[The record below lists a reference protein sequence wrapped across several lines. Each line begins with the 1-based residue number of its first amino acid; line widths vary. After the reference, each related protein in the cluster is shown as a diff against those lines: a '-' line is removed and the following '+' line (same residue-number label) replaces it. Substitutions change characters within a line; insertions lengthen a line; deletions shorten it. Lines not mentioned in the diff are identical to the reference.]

1 MVAIQRDVNWVI
13 AVQECLP
20 WSVMAQSEWVLKD
33 CSTPAKRRVG
43 MFVIQ
48 GWSFTRQNRERIIV
62 VLKKKKWQWHVYVHI
77 YTNKWVALL
86 CWGWKAIAISRSK
99 PFLAAR
105 LAQKVHKN
113 SSVTVS
119 AMFPTYR
126 LRQDS
131 SVLGGHS
138 TGTHLG
144 DRSFQSL
151 DRVSGTHCLSHCM
164 TEISHLYS
172 SKDFW
177 RYFGLCRAAAHSDC
191 CFFVPCTNILTYLLV
206 T

>member
-1 MVAIQRDVNWVI
+1 MLIEWLLYKNVFRGLWWHNPNGYWRTVPHLQSGEW
-13 AVQECLP
+13 ECLL
-20 WSVMAQSEWVLKD
+20 SKD
-33 CSTPAKRRVG
+33 DRLPGKTENELLSCWRNRSGSDMYTYIYIY
-43 MFVIQ
+43 IQ
-48 GWSFTRQNRERIIV
+48 TCQLYCYAEAGKQ
-62 VLKKKKWQWHVYVHI
+62 
-77 YTNKWVALL
+77 LL
-86 CWGWKAIAISRSK
+86 YQD
-99 PFLAAR
+99 PNQMFLAAR
-105 LAQKVHKN
+105 LTKKVHKN

-138 TGTHLG
+138 TGTRLG